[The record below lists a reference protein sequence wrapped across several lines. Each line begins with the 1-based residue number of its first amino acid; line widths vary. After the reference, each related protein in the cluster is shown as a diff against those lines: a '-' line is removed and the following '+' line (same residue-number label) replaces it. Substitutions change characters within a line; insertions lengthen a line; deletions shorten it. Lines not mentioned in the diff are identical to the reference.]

1 MGIAL
6 PTVRVWI
13 RRWERWGP
21 APRDLLT
28 AGFVLLVGWFCLRAL
43 TNPASFI
50 DASAYYAAPLAYP
63 YGVSTLGVHGAY
75 LYSPAFLQAITPLR
89 LLPPGIFVALFVCA
103 EAAALIALTG
113 RRAGA
118 VALVGFFIVRSEL
131 NVANINLLLTVAMVA
146 GFRWPALWSAVLL
159 TKVTPGVGLLW
170 FALRREWGAL
180 AVALGATVAIAALSW
195 AAAPALWKQWIG
207 VLVSNGG
214 QPGILPLRLCL
225 AVALMLWAAPRGQ
238 RWAVPVAAT
247 LGMPDMFGL
256 AALAM
261 LVGVVPLARSRHVP
275 QVRRSAGGDEANPEA
290 PAHDPN
296 HHP

>member
-6 PTVRVWI
+6 PTVRAWI

-21 APRDLLT
+21 ALRDLLT
-28 AGFVLLVGWFCLRAL
+28 AGFVFLVGWFCLRAL

-118 VALVGFFIVRSEL
+118 VALVSFFIVRSEL

-146 GFRWPALWSAVLL
+146 GFAGPPS
-159 TKVTPGVGLLW
+159 G
-170 FALRREWGAL
+170 RR
-180 AVALGATVAIAALSW
+180 
-195 AAAPALWKQWIG
+195 
-207 VLVSNGG
+207 
-214 QPGILPLRLCL
+214 CC
-225 AVALMLWAAPRGQ
+225 
-238 RWAVPVAAT
+238 
-247 LGMPDMFGL
+247 
-256 AALAM
+256 
-261 LVGVVPLARSRHVP
+261 
-275 QVRRSAGGDEANPEA
+275 
-290 PAHDPN
+290 
-296 HHP
+296 